1 MRNLSSVPE
10 QWRTAIRNNGGGF
23 INHIF
28 GTVEEG
34 VKKGFQP
41 RVTLG
46 TNLNQ
51 LNLE

>member
-1 MRNLSSVPE
+1 MKIVFTCIS
-10 QWRTAIRNNGGGF
+10 
-23 INHIF
+23 H